1 MLRWITLNFWMLSAA
16 ATSATP
22 NSLASKSAA
31 LPANKPPPPS
41 TTRAPPTSDPNLAV
55 VQSLLEQ
62 PEDQIDL
69 TRAKLTIDRMVNSSV
84 DVEKAVTA
92 IDAMASEVRQMLP
105 PGASSWDKMMTLR
118 QYLYIPGVWNGN
130 NPFHYNFEDVKG
142 TDLQDK
148 LLPHYLATRKGQ
160 CVSMPA
166 LYLVIAQRLG
176 MNVALA
182 QAPNHTFVML
192 KNDDGTWVNLET
204 TADGAPTKL
213 ATYQRQMPMSQKA
226 LDNGVYMR
234 PLGRRETVATMAEEL
249 TQFYGEQHRY
259 EQVIAL
265 AELRLRYHPTDVST
279 LIYESD
285 AYRATAF
292 RDYISKYPRSEDLP
306 KDQIPRFNSLA
317 SRSMEFRQRAVD
329 LGFQPPTQESEDA
342 YVRKV
347 VRAKDDMTKGAQ

>member
-118 QYLYIPGVWNGN
+118 QYLYIP
-130 NPFHYNFEDVKG
+130 
-142 TDLQDK
+142 
-148 LLPHYLATRKGQ
+148 
-160 CVSMPA
+160 
-166 LYLVIAQRLG
+166 
-176 MNVALA
+176 
-182 QAPNHTFVML
+182 
-192 KNDDGTWVNLET
+192 
-204 TADGAPTKL
+204 
-213 ATYQRQMPMSQKA
+213 
-226 LDNGVYMR
+226 
-234 PLGRRETVATMAEEL
+234 
-249 TQFYGEQHRY
+249 
-259 EQVIAL
+259 
-265 AELRLRYHPTDVST
+265 
-279 LIYESD
+279 
-285 AYRATAF
+285 
-292 RDYISKYPRSEDLP
+292 
-306 KDQIPRFNSLA
+306 
-317 SRSMEFRQRAVD
+317 
-329 LGFQPPTQESEDA
+329 
-342 YVRKV
+342 
-347 VRAKDDMTKGAQ
+347 